1 MKSIVRTGMLV
12 MCVFMINATH
22 GQTKLSG
29 GIGVLKT
36 FYPPTGNVNLTYEA
50 KAYMGFSFAIRFDV
64 NDKITVGA
72 SLGYHINSYENLH
85 GHITEYGMPVL
96 GMFEY
101 RFGNNAFVPY
111 VGGNMGLY
119 RFGAFGNDGTN
130 TAGYFGLSP
139 SAGFDYNISPA
150 FFIHGCM
157 YYHYIMTQGVRISAF
172 EFEAGIGVK
181 F

>member
-1 MKSIVRTGMLV
+1 MKWIVKIMVLIVCG
-12 MCVFMINATH
+12 FMMHNAH

-29 GIGVLKT
+29 GMGVFKT
-36 FYPPTGNVNLTYEA
+36 FYPSTGNINLTYEA
-50 KAYMGFSFAIRFDV
+50 KAYMGFSFAARFDV
-64 NDKITVGA
+64 NETIAVGA
-72 SLGYHINSYENLH
+72 SLGYHINSYEKLGGN
-85 GHITEYGMPVL
+85 ITEFIMPVL
-96 GMFEY
+96 GMLEY
-101 RFGNNAFVPY
+101 RFGNDDFVPY

-130 TAGYFGLSP
+130 TVGYFGLAP

-150 FFIHGCM
+150 FFLHGCM

-172 EFEAGIGVK
+172 EFDAGIGIK